1 MSEAGV
7 LVCRVPQ
14 IVFADLVKAEFFL
27 RVGRSPTLAVCALT
41 EQPPTNLV
49 LLHSKEAVPLLGR
62 TRALF
67 GGATHKCKHQGT
79 PKSGPLG
86 LHERVYSGNG
96 RPGIG
101 GGRSVVFFL
110 GSKP

>member
-14 IVFADLVKAEFFL
+14 IFFADLVKVEFFL

-67 GGATHKCKHQGT
+67 GGAAHKC
-79 PKSGPLG
+79 
-86 LHERVYSGNG
+86 EA
-96 RPGIG
+96 PGH
-101 GGRSVVFFL
+101 
-110 GSKP
+110 P